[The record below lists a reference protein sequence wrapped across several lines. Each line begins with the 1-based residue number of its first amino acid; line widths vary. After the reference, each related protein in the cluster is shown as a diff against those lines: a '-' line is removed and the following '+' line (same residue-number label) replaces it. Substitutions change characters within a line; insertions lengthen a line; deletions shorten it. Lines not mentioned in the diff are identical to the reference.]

1 VSNVLSEEKRQQ
13 VIALG
18 RLGWTLRRIEQATG
32 VRRETAGRYLRA
44 AGVAV
49 RPSGGWGRQPPAKPA
64 IEVSTDPA
72 PATALQTTDPAP
84 ETAKAAN
91 ETSTDSFAP
100 SAGEHAP
107 GRSPTA
113 SACEPCREIIQSAL
127 AHGCNA
133 MAIWQDLVDTS
144 GFAAGYSSVK
154 RFVVKLR
161 GPASPEACGII
172 ETAPGEEG
180 QVDYGTGPMVRDPG
194 SGKYRRTRLFVFTL
208 GYSRQCVRLLVFA
221 SSSRVWAELHE
232 KAFAR
237 LGGVPRIVVLD
248 NLREGV
254 LAPDIYDPT
263 INLLYRDML
272 AHYDIVAMPCRVRD
286 PDRKARW
293 NPA

>member
-1 VSNVLSEEKRQQ
+1 MSEEKRQQ

-32 VRRETAGRYLRA
+32 VRRETAGSYLRT
-44 AGVAV
+44 AGIAV
-49 RPSGGWGRQPPAKPA
+49 RPPGGWGRQPPAKPA
-64 IEVSTDPA
+64 IEVSTDP
-72 PATALQTTDPAP
+72 TP
-84 ETAKAAN
+84 ETSPQTIGPTPEPPKPAN
-91 ETSTDSFAP
+91 ETSTDFSAAI
-100 SAGEHAP
+100 AGEQAP

-113 SACEPCREIIQSAL
+113 SACEPYREIIQSAL
-127 AHGCNA
+127 ARGRNA
-133 MAIWQDLVDTS
+133 MAIWQDLVDTF
-144 GFAAGYSSVK
+144 GFTAGYSSVK

-161 GPASPEACGII
+161 GPVSPEACGII
-172 ETAPGEEG
+172 ETAPGEEA
-180 QVDYGTGPMVRDPG
+180 QVDYGTGPMVCDPG

-208 GYSRQCVRLLVFA
+208 GYSRKSVRLLVFT

-263 INLLYRDML
+263 INLL
-272 AHYDIVAMPCRVRD
+272 
-286 PDRKARW
+286 
-293 NPA
+293 